1 MRNAVMGVCL
11 AAAATVALGA
21 QDKMMPSAKMD
32 HEMAWKTYSGC
43 VERSS
48 DGAFTLAHAMEVKPA
63 HGKDANMKMKD
74 HQAMAKDGMAGESM
88 KDEPMKAEPMNGE
101 SLALIA
107 GRVDL
112 AKHVGRKVSVSGTA
126 KADAMPG
133 PAAFSVTSVK
143 GLAGSCS

>member
-88 KDEPMKAEPMNGE
+88 KDEPMNGE

-112 AKHVGRKVSVSGTA
+112 AKYVGRKVSVSGTA

>member
-1 MRNAVMGVCL
+1 MRTARNKSAAPGYLGERTLELGVKEHLMRNAVMGVCL

-107 GRVDL
+107 GRVEIGR
-112 AKHVGRKVSVSGTA
+112 AHV
-126 KADAMPG
+126 
-133 PAAFSVTSVK
+133 
-143 GLAGSCS
+143 